1 MSGHEAI
8 YRGAPLSH
16 WCRVSQISGKVPTGP
31 DGRAKCPR
39 CGRLVKV
46 RRIRISPGRYVRELC
61 DHKKTKPLK
70 EATQ

>member
-1 MSGHEAI
+1 MTDHETI

-16 WCRVSQISGKVPTGP
+16 WCRVSQISSKVTTGP

-46 RRIRISPGRYVRELC
+46 RRVRISPGDYVRELY
-61 DHKKTKPLK
+61 DHKKPRH
-70 EATQ
+70 